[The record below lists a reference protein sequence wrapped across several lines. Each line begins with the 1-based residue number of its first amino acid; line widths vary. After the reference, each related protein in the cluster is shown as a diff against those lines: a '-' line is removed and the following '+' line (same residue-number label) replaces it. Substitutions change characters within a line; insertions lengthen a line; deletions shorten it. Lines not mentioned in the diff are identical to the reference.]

1 MSARVRFLPEARA
14 DLHQIWDY
22 IAEDDVEAATR
33 LVDLVEEKCTLLAG
47 SPDIGRV
54 RDELAP
60 GLRSF
65 PVGKHAIFYRR
76 AKGGIEIVRVLSG
89 WRDIPALF

>member
-1 MSARVRFLPEARA
+1 MSPRVRFLPEARA

-33 LVDLVEEKCTLLAG
+33 LVDLVEEKCTLLAR

-65 PVGKHAIFYRR
+65 PVGKYVIFYRR

>member
-33 LVDLVEEKCTLLAG
+33 LVDLVEEKCTLLARL
-47 SPDIGRV
+47 PDVGRV

-65 PVGKHAIFYRR
+65 PVGKYAIFYRR

>member
-1 MSARVRFLPEARA
+1 MSARVRFFPEARA

-33 LVDLVEEKCTLLAG
+33 LVDLVEEKCTLLAR

-65 PVGKHAIFYRR
+65 PVGRYAIFYRR

>member
-1 MSARVRFLPEARA
+1 MSARVRFLPEAQA

-22 IAEDDVEAATR
+22 IAEGDVDAATR
-33 LVDLVEEKCTLLAG
+33 FVDLAEEKCSLLAR

-65 PVGKHAIFYRR
+65 PVGKYVIFYGR
-76 AKGGIEIVRVLSG
+76 AKGGIEIVRVLSS

>member
-1 MSARVRFLPEARA
+1 MRERARFFPAARA
-14 DLHQIWDY
+14 DLHEIWDY
-22 IAEDDVEAATR
+22 IAEDAIEAAAR
-33 LVDLVEEKCTLLAG
+33 FVALVEGKCALLAG
-47 SPDIGRV
+47 SPDIGRA

-65 PVGKHAIFYRR
+65 PVGKYVIFYRR
-76 AKGGIEIVRVLSG
+76 AKGGLEIVRVLSG

>member
-33 LVDLVEEKCTLLAG
+33 LVDLVEEKCTLLAR
-47 SPDIGRV
+47 SPDVGRV

-65 PVGKHAIFYRR
+65 PVGKYAIFYRR

>member
-33 LVDLVEEKCTLLAG
+33 LVDLVEERCTLLVR

-65 PVGKHAIFYRR
+65 PVGKYVIFYRR
-76 AKGGIEIVRVLSG
+76 AKGGIEIVRVLSA

>member
-1 MSARVRFLPEARA
+1 MSGRVRFLPEART

-33 LVDLVEEKCTLLAG
+33 LVDLVEEKCTLLARL
-47 SPDIGRV
+47 PDIGRV
-54 RDELAP
+54 RDELAQ

-65 PVGKHAIFYRR
+65 PVGKYVIFYRR
-76 AKGGIEIVRVLSG
+76 VKSGIEIVRVLSS

>member
-1 MSARVRFLPEARA
+1 MSARVRFLPAARA

-22 IAEDDVEAATR
+22 IADDDVEAAMR
-33 LVDLVEEKCTLLAG
+33 LVDLVEEKCALLARA
-47 SPDIGRV
+47 PDIGRV

-65 PVGKHAIFYRR
+65 PIGKYVIFYRR

>member
-33 LVDLVEEKCTLLAG
+33 LVDLVEEKCTLLVRL
-47 SPDIGRV
+47 PDIGRV

-65 PVGKHAIFYRR
+65 PVGKYVIFYRC

>member
-33 LVDLVEEKCTLLAG
+33 LVDLVEERCTLLVR

-65 PVGKHAIFYRR
+65 PVGKYVIFYRR
-76 AKGGIEIVRVLSG
+76 AKGGVEIVRVLSA